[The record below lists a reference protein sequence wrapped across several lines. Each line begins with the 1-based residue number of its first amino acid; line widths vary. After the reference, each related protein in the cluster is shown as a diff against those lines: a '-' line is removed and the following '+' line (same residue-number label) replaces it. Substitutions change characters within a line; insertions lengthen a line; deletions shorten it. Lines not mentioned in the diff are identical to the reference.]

1 MDLTNCWWK
10 LCEELFVV
18 VLDSNPST
26 QEAERGKR
34 MARRWRPRL
43 QEETLSQ
50 TAKLNCGWT
59 YTSFPPDRHNAP

>member
-1 MDLTNCWWK
+1 MDLINCWWK

-26 QEAERGKR
+26 QVAERGKR

-43 QEETLSQ
+43 QEETQLW
-50 TAKLNCGWT
+50 LDIYN
-59 YTSFPPDRHNAP
+59 FPPDHHNAP